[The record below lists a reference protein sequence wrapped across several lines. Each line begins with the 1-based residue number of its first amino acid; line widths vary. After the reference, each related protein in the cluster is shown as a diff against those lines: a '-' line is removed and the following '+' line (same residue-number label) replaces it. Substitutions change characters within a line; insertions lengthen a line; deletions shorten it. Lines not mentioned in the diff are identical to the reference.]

1 MSPGGHLVTTVAAC
15 AASVVLTRNLP
26 MADTVA
32 LAGGIAA
39 GGFLI
44 DVDHAIDYVFV
55 EGQRDL
61 RPSAFLNYYV
71 EGRMRRT
78 VLALHSYELFAVLI
92 AAMLWLN
99 CLPLTGYVLGALMH
113 LTLDLMF
120 NAELTPRSITA
131 FYSFT
136 YRAAHRFEAVALLGR
151 GARKKIGR
159 QDCSEKDRENQCGT
173 HCHLNLHPSASHV
186 GMSRT
191 NTSHLSARLPGSGT
205 GSDRT
210 AFLSVPISTSHAQ
223 T

>member
-71 EGRMRRT
+71 EGRMCRT

-92 AAMLWLN
+92 AAM
-99 CLPLTGYVLGALMH
+99 P
-113 LTLDLMF
+113 
-120 NAELTPRSITA
+120 

-151 GARKKIGR
+151 TDLRPPSGFWATFFNGAQPTR
-159 QDCSEKDRENQCGT
+159 
-173 HCHLNLHPSASHV
+173 A
-186 GMSRT
+186 
-191 NTSHLSARLPGSGT
+191 
-205 GSDRT
+205 T
-210 AFLSVPISTSHAQ
+210 AVTTAAETTPRA
-223 T
+223 

>member
-78 VLALHSYELFAVLI
+78 VLALHSYELFAVLVQRR
-92 AAMLWLN
+92 ADSAEHCRLLQ
-99 CLPLTGYVLGALMH
+99 LHVSSGA
-113 LTLDLMF
+113 
-120 NAELTPRSITA
+120 PVRSGRVA
-131 FYSFT
+131 GPD
-136 YRAAHRFEAVALLGR
+136 RFEAPVGLLGHVLQR
-151 GARKKIGR
+151 GAAHTRHGR
-159 QDCSEKDRENQCGT
+159 HDGRGDD
-173 HCHLNLHPSASHV
+173 A
-186 GMSRT
+186 
-191 NTSHLSARLPGSGT
+191 ARIARPPG
-205 GSDRT
+205 DV
-210 AFLSVPISTSHAQ
+210 LD
-223 T
+223 